1 MSLLLTELKYLF
13 KRFVL
18 IANVLPAIFGLFIAV
33 HYYNVPFTDYWV
45 ELLLLLF
52 GSGMLVAGA
61 LTLNNWLEADV
72 DKLMERTKQRPT
84 VTGTISLKTVL
95 ILGIVLSII
104 GQSILFMINLEVA
117 IYGFIGWYTYVVV
130 YTVWTKRRVTWN
142 THIGSLSGAVTPLM
156 GWAVIDTAIHPI
168 PLSLFAIM
176 FLWQMPH
183 TYSIAIRK
191 YDDYA
196 RAGLKML
203 PVVKGF
209 HVTICRTNIY
219 IALLLFIPL
228 FLENF
233 HPFFYGFFTII
244 NIGWLA
250 IGLSGFKHN
259 SILSWANKLFVS
271 SLVYL
276 LTIFI
281 TYLIFVP

>member
-1 MSLLLTELKYLF
+1 MALLLTELKYLF

-18 IANVLPAIFGLFIAV
+18 IANVLPAIFGFLIAV
-33 HYYNVPFTDYWV
+33 KYYNVSFMDVWLQ
-45 ELLLLLF
+45 LLLLLF

-84 VTGTISLKTVL
+84 VTGTISLRAVL

-104 GQSILFMINLEVA
+104 GQFILFMINIEVA
-117 IYGFIGWYTYVVV
+117 LYGFIGWYTYVVV

-156 GWAVIDTAIHPI
+156 GWAVFDTALHPI
-168 PLSLFAIM
+168 PLSLFAVM

-183 TYSIAIRK
+183 TYAIAIRK

-203 PVVKGF
+203 PVVKGYQ
-209 HVTICRTNIY
+209 VTICRTNIY

-233 HPFFYGFFTII
+233 HPLFYGVFTVI
-244 NIGWLA
+244 NIGWLI

-259 SILSWANKLFVS
+259 SIVNWANKLFVN

-281 TYLIFVP
+281 TYLVFVS